1 MNSHPADLNCVFH
14 SGSENH
20 TYTGPYKEFK
30 YNTSNEDT
38 TVITTYVLMT
48 SGCHIDGGFA
58 TLDNNVVTL
67 TYTSWDNGTICFEQY
82 SCEICFAIPTSSL
95 PLDPKYIL
103 NNVHATRPSED
114 ELLEI

>member
-1 MNSHPADLNCVFH
+1 MNSHSVHLDCAFH
-14 SGSENH
+14 SGSAND
-20 TYTGPYKEFK
+20 TYTGPYEEFK
-30 YNTSNEDT
+30 FDTSDDET

-48 SGCHIDGGFA
+48 GGCHIDGGFA
-58 TLDNNVVTL
+58 TFDNSNVTL

-103 NNVHATRPSED
+103 NNVHEIRPSED